1 MSRRPGYLAPG
12 IIGREES
19 SSGFF
24 YIRFS
29 RPFSCLH
36 FSIYKKIYRPWR
48 ISVSSYFSLA
58 EFFSDK
64 TYIRWKS
71 VGEGGRGKKKRNAG
85 SLMIFARLFA
95 VETEGMRG
103 AAGEVP
109 WCRLNG
115 VTSKR
120 FWLSLVPTDS
130 SL

>member
-29 RPFSCLH
+29 RPFVAYISRKYIAFEEFLYRRIFLSRNFFRIKH
-36 FSIYKKIYRPWR
+36 IYAGRAW
-48 ISVSSYFSLA
+48 
-58 EFFSDK
+58 
-64 TYIRWKS
+64 
-71 VGEGGRGKKKRNAG
+71 GGGGRGKKKRNAG